1 MSMSFARSLSVSVNA
16 AVHSQPKGLRKAN
29 EQGNN
34 EEWGK
39 NFSVKT
45 LAERGCCSAKGF
57 ARHNS
62 TTSAIN
68 KQSKGKSGVRK
79 GKITRSQAIVKKCER
94 LLYFHCLNLL
104 GPGNWKEQTES
115 VCQSCKFNDLK
126 LQQPS
131 IH

>member
-1 MSMSFARSLSVSVNA
+1 MSLSSCSVTVSINA
-16 AVHSQPKGLRKAN
+16 AVHSQPKGLSKAN

-45 LAERGCCSAKGF
+45 LAERGSCSAKGF

-62 TTSAIN
+62 TTRAIN
-68 KQSKGKSGVRK
+68 KQSKGESRVGKW
-79 GKITRSQAIVKKCER
+79 KITGSQAIAKKCES

-104 GPGNWKEQTES
+104 GPGNWKEQTECI
-115 VCQSCKFNDLK
+115 CQSCKFNDLK
-126 LQQPS
+126 LQQPN